1 MGKRLYRS
9 KKNRVIFGV
18 LGGIGEYFDIDPTIV
33 RLIAVLLIIPLGLAL
48 PIVYLLAAM
57 VIPEAPSDST
67 TENSDEIKPS
77 GPIQHL

>member
-18 LGGIGEYFDIDPTIV
+18 LGGIGEYFDIDPTVV
-33 RLIAVLLIIPLGLAL
+33 RLIAILLLIPLGLVL
-48 PIVYLLAAM
+48 PIIYFLAAM
-57 VIPEAPSDST
+57 VIPEAPSDSN
-67 TENSDEIKPS
+67 TESSDDIKPS